1 LLYKDIGKPTHL
13 YRRHRISD
21 IGEPITIKEVK
32 NLNCHCGPHGRHFLT
47 SEEKIEKLEE
57 YKQWLDSESAGV
69 EEAIEK
75 LKSEAS

>member
-1 LLYKDIGKPTHL
+1 MTHGA
-13 YRRHRISD
+13 HCC
-21 IGEPITIKEVK
+21 EPS
-32 NLNCHCGPHGRHFLT
+32 GRHFLT

-57 YKQWLDSESAGV
+57 YKKWLDSESSGV